1 MTITTKSNHQ
11 NLNTINNLLT
21 YIYIIFINNIFIELN
36 NIRKNYFSIKLIKK
50 RMKEMKKQIS
60 LN

>member
-36 NIRKNYFSIKLIKK
+36 NIKKNYFSIKLIKK
-50 RMKEMKKQIS
+50 E
-60 LN
+60 